1 MKMPEAKMLDKLKA
15 FARKLKQ
22 ELFVLFLA
30 SKDERV
36 PWYAKFVSFLVVAYA
51 FSPIDLIPDFIPILG
66 YLDDIILIPLG
77 ISLAL
82 KMIPQPIIDDLRI
95 KANEIREKE
104 KPKNWVTGII
114 FIIIWILLAYWLG
127 HIIYKL
133 IT

>member
-1 MKMPEAKMLDKLKA
+1 MPEAKTIDKLKA

-22 ELFVLFLA
+22 DLFVLLLA
-30 SKDERV
+30 SKDDRV
-36 PWYAKFVSFLVVAYA
+36 PWYAKLFSFLVVAYA

-95 KANEIREKE
+95 KAKEIKGKG
-104 KPKNWVTGII
+104 KPKNWVTGFI
-114 FIIIWILLAYWLG
+114 FIIIWILFAYWLSS
-127 HIIYKL
+127 IIYKL
-133 IT
+133 IQ

>member
-1 MKMPEAKMLDKLKA
+1 MPEAKMLDKLKA

>member
-1 MKMPEAKMLDKLKA
+1 MPEAKMLVKLKA